1 MGEMGQAI
9 EVTGADV
16 ETAIAAGLARLG
28 VDQDAV
34 EIEVLDEGSRGVF
47 GLGARETL
55 VRLTLKPEAAPRRD
69 PVVSTEPVA
78 PPGPEP
84 ADHAAEEADAA
95 PSEDAIPMARHP
107 RDDVEVARGVLV
119 ELLELLDMDG
129 AHVDVRQAEPAADE
143 ADDAPSEWRHPKEP
157 PLVLNVHGPDADAL
171 IGRRGETLAALQHI
185 TRLIVGR
192 ELAGRMHLVVDVDGF
207 KARREK
213 SLRRLAQRVAQQAV
227 KTDRTVVLEP
237 MPPYE
242 RRIIHLALRDHP
254 HVTTQSVGEG
264 DRRKVTIIPQY

>member
-47 GLGARETL
+47 GLGARETR
-55 VRLTLKPEAAPRRD
+55 VRLTPKPEAEPRRD

-78 PPGPEP
+78 PPVPEP
-84 ADHAAEEADAA
+84 ADHAVEE
-95 PSEDAIPMARHP
+95 

-119 ELLELLDMDG
+119 ELLELLDMDD

-143 ADDAPSEWRHPKEP
+143 KEP

-185 TRLIVGR
+185 ARLIVGR
-192 ELAGRMHLVVDVDGF
+192 ELAGRVHLVVDVDGF